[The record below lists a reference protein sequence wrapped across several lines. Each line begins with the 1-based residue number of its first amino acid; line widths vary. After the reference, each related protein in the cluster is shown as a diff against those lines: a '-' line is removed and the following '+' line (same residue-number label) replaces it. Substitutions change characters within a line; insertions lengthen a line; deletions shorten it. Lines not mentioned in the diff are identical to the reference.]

1 MFSIDID
8 GQRHAALTR
17 LEALELLTG
26 AGYADELVSKVL
38 VMAYEEGTTD
48 VLSSLADSAG
58 KSHTVTI
65 RYGLLG
71 MVNRVFKKNRP
82 TSPLDLG
89 AAADRRAF
97 DRWAAEHA
105 KVDRRA
111 ELKLKAGSVVG
122 HVLAWVSLYV
132 AGLVLMVGALWA
144 AAVVYE
150 CAKAQPLLLAVAALV
165 ATAWL
170 VAIRNRRL
178 EAREARRAEG
188 GRR

>member
-1 MFSIDID
+1 M
-8 GQRHAALTR
+8 
-17 LEALELLTG
+17 
-26 AGYADELVSKVL
+26 
-38 VMAYEEGTTD
+38 
-48 VLSSLADSAG
+48 
-58 KSHTVTI
+58 
-65 RYGLLG
+65 
-71 MVNRVFKKNRP
+71 FKKNRP

-89 AAADRRAF
+89 AGADRRAF

-111 ELKLKAGSVVG
+111 EAKRMAGSVVG

-132 AGLVLMVGALWA
+132 AGLVLMVGAIWL

-150 CAKAQPLLLAVAALV
+150 LANTQPLLLAVAALV

-170 VAIRNRRL
+170 VTIRNRRFD
-178 EAREARRAEG
+178 AREDRRAKG

>member
-1 MFSIDID
+1 M
-8 GQRHAALTR
+8 
-17 LEALELLTG
+17 
-26 AGYADELVSKVL
+26 
-38 VMAYEEGTTD
+38 
-48 VLSSLADSAG
+48 
-58 KSHTVTI
+58 
-65 RYGLLG
+65 
-71 MVNRVFKKNRP
+71 FKKNRP

-111 ELKLKAGSVVG
+111 EAKRKAGSVVG

-132 AGLVLMVGALWA
+132 AGLVLILGAIWL
-144 AAVVYE
+144 AAVVYDL
-150 CAKAQPLLLAVAALV
+150 ARTQPIPLAVAALV

-170 VAIRNRRL
+170 VAIRNRRV
-178 EAREARRAEG
+178 EAREDRRAEG

>member
-1 MFSIDID
+1 M
-8 GQRHAALTR
+8 
-17 LEALELLTG
+17 
-26 AGYADELVSKVL
+26 
-38 VMAYEEGTTD
+38 
-48 VLSSLADSAG
+48 
-58 KSHTVTI
+58 
-65 RYGLLG
+65 
-71 MVNRVFKKNRP
+71 FKKNRP

-144 AAVVYE
+144 ARAVDGDLVV
-150 CAKAQPLLLAVAALV
+150 AAALV

-178 EAREARRAEG
+178 AAREDRRAEG

>member
-1 MFSIDID
+1 M
-8 GQRHAALTR
+8 H
-17 LEALELLTG
+17 
-26 AGYADELVSKVL
+26 
-38 VMAYEEGTTD
+38 
-48 VLSSLADSAG
+48 
-58 KSHTVTI
+58 
-65 RYGLLG
+65 
-71 MVNRVFKKNRP
+71 KKNRP

-89 AAADRRAF
+89 ELPADRRAF

-144 AAVVYE
+144 ALVVYE
-150 CAKAQPLLLAVAALV
+150 CAKAQPLLLAAAALV

-178 EAREARRAEG
+178 AAREDRRAEG

>member
-1 MFSIDID
+1 M
-8 GQRHAALTR
+8 
-17 LEALELLTG
+17 
-26 AGYADELVSKVL
+26 
-38 VMAYEEGTTD
+38 
-48 VLSSLADSAG
+48 
-58 KSHTVTI
+58 
-65 RYGLLG
+65 
-71 MVNRVFKKNRP
+71 FKKNRT

-111 ELKLKAGSVVG
+111 EAKRLAGSVVG

-132 AGLVLMVGALWA
+132 AALALMVGAIWA

-150 CAKAQPLLLAVAALV
+150 IAKTQPLLLAVAALV

-170 VAIRNRRL
+170 VTIRNYRF
-178 EAREARRAEG
+178 EASEDRDAKG

>member
-1 MFSIDID
+1 MS
-8 GQRHAALTR
+8 
-17 LEALELLTG
+17 
-26 AGYADELVSKVL
+26 
-38 VMAYEEGTTD
+38 
-48 VLSSLADSAG
+48 
-58 KSHTVTI
+58 
-65 RYGLLG
+65 
-71 MVNRVFKKNRP
+71 KKNRP

-111 ELKLKAGSVVG
+111 EVKRKAGSVVG

-132 AGLVLMVGALWA
+132 AGLVLMVAAIWA

-150 CAKAQPLLLAVAALV
+150 MAKAQPLLLAVAALV

-170 VAIRNRRL
+170 VAIRNRRV
-178 EAREARRAEG
+178 EAREDRRAEG

>member
-1 MFSIDID
+1 M
-8 GQRHAALTR
+8 
-17 LEALELLTG
+17 
-26 AGYADELVSKVL
+26 
-38 VMAYEEGTTD
+38 
-48 VLSSLADSAG
+48 
-58 KSHTVTI
+58 
-65 RYGLLG
+65 
-71 MVNRVFKKNRP
+71 FKKNRP

-111 ELKLKAGSVVG
+111 EAKRKAGSVVG

-132 AGLVLMVGALWA
+132 AGLVLMLGAIWL

-150 CAKAQPLLLAVAALV
+150 IAKTQPVLLAVAALV

-170 VAIRNRRL
+170 VTIRNYRFD
-178 EAREARRAEG
+178 AREDRRAKG

>member
-1 MFSIDID
+1 MNN
-8 GQRHAALTR
+8 
-17 LEALELLTG
+17 
-26 AGYADELVSKVL
+26 
-38 VMAYEEGTTD
+38 
-48 VLSSLADSAG
+48 
-58 KSHTVTI
+58 
-65 RYGLLG
+65 LG
-71 MVNRVFKKNRP
+71 RVNSMFKKNLP

-111 ELKLKAGSVVG
+111 ELKLKAGSIVG

-132 AGLVLMVGALWA
+132 AALALMVGAIWA

-150 CAKAQPLLLAVAALV
+150 IAKAQPLLPAAAALV

-170 VAIRNRRL
+170 VAIRNRRV
-178 EAREARRAEG
+178 EAREDRRAEG
-188 GRR
+188 GRQ